1 MMIDTLIS
9 LPPSYLVAL
18 QFLNLENSNLFFP
31 LSRDSS
37 RQGLINNKGINP
49 LIAYGLRHIKASIVP
64 FFFYRSFRQYAVG
77 SLNWR
82 PTQHKLK

>member
-37 RQGLINNKGINP
+37 RQGLINNKGIYP
-49 LIAYGLRHIKASIVP
+49 LIAYGLRHIKASIIP
-64 FFFYRSFRQYAVG
+64 FFFIDLLDNMQWAHLIG
-77 SLNWR
+77 DLHN
-82 PTQHKLK
+82 TN